1 MKTTKIALFMA
12 ALMFAPSAFAYEIT
26 PYVGLGI
33 VVDKASTSAK
43 RLGFDKTKNQINLPM
58 LEMMSGSVNI
68 GELVGGTIGDGIV
81 VNGGGDMAFDAAFA
95 GEITAGVR
103 IDNVRLEFEAA
114 FRSASE
120 DSYNLYDGN
129 FDVSGTMQPMPNPIP
144 LGAIAAAIETSTSV
158 RHDSYLFNMFYDFNF
173 GTRWTPYVGAGIGFG
188 RYQQET
194 SFNYNADLTD
204 LKTKLEGIA
213 GAFGDQQE
221 AIKAIVENMPNSV
234 TGSVTPDQA
243 SHDLYRFEWQVSAG
257 VAYNFDED
265 WVLDLGYRF
274 NSATVG
280 GEFVYAHEVKLGA
293 RYMF

>member
-33 VVDKASTSAK
+33 VVDKANTSAK
-43 RLGFDKTKNQINLPM
+43 RLGFDKTKNKINLSMP
-58 LEMMSGSVNI
+58 EIMSGSVTI
-68 GELVGGTIGDGIV
+68 GELVGGTIGDGII

-129 FDVSGTMQPMPNPIP
+129 FDVSGTMQPMPGSMD
-144 LGAIAAAIETSTSV
+144 LDAIAAAIETSTSV

-194 SFNYNADLTD
+194 SFNYNADLTKFKQELEKHSGIMGD
-204 LKTKLEGIA
+204 LGDTIA
-213 GAFGDQQE
+213 T
-221 AIKAIVENMPNSV
+221 MPDSV

>member
-1 MKTTKIALFMA
+1 MRRYPPDELGAAGGRRPGRPGAPATAAHGRDKQTHAAPGKTGANVEAL
-12 ALMFAPSAFAYEIT
+12 AFSIH
-26 PYVGLGI
+26 LG
-33 VVDKASTSAK
+33 
-43 RLGFDKTKNQINLPM
+43 KTARYATTAWLCI
-58 LEMMSGSVNI
+58 I
-68 GELVGGTIGDGIV
+68 
-81 VNGGGDMAFDAAFA
+81 AAFFATSYLLCAYSATSPLAVAIEA
-95 GEITAGVR
+95 G
-103 IDNVRLEFEAA
+103 LAA
-114 FRSASE
+114 
-120 DSYNLYDGN
+120 
-129 FDVSGTMQPMPNPIP
+129 
-144 LGAIAAAIETSTSV
+144 AIAAAIETSTSV

-194 SFNYNADLTD
+194 SFNYNADLTKFKQELGTNGSMED
-204 LKTKLEGIA
+204 L
-213 GAFGDQQE
+213 E
-221 AIKAIVENMPNSV
+221 AIIATMPDSV

>member
-33 VVDKASTSAK
+33 VVDKANTSAK
-43 RLGFDKTKNQINLPM
+43 RLGFDKTKNQINLPI
-58 LEMMSGSVNI
+58 SGMGGGVNI
-68 GELVGGTIGDGIV
+68 GELVGGTISDGIV

-129 FDVSGTMQPMPNPIP
+129 FDVSGTMQPIPGPID

-194 SFNYNADLTD
+194 SFNYNADLTN
-204 LKTKLEGIA
+204 LKDK
-213 GAFGDQQE
+213 
-221 AIKAIVENMPNSV
+221 IKDFASEQAESMPDSV